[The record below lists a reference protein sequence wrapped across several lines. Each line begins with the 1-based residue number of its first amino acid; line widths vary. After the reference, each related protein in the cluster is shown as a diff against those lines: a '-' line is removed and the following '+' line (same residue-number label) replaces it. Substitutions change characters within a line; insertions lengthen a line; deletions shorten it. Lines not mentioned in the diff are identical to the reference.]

1 MVNAQVRVKRLL
13 IQLDGDRLPSAF
25 DRIVTYDAGADHV
38 LSYGGV
44 REEDVT
50 GLVHGAIFTRGP
62 KDLARTALFIGGS
75 DVASSER
82 LLAVAQQAFFGPFRT
97 SIMVD
102 PNGANTTAAAVTRKV
117 VSALDGDVA
126 GCPALV
132 LAGTGPVGMRVA
144 GLLARLGAR
153 VTITSRDGA
162 RAKAAAARIADRFG
176 VRPGAEV
183 LSEASDAPLAEAELM
198 IAAGPAGTTLVSRR
212 VWTSQPG
219 LRVIADVNA
228 VPPSGIE
235 GIEPVDDGVDR
246 EGVRAYGALAIGAL
260 KMKLHKACI
269 AELFERND
277 RVLDAESI
285 YDLASDL

>member
-1 MVNAQVRVKRLL
+1 MVSAQVRVKRLL

-25 DRIVTYDAGADHV
+25 DRIVAYDAGADHV

-144 GLLARLGAR
+144 GLLGRLGAR

-162 RAKAAAARIADRFG
+162 RAKAAATRIADRFG

-183 LSEASDAPLAEAELM
+183 LSEVSDAPLAEAELM

>member
-176 VRPGAEV
+176 VRP
-183 LSEASDAPLAEAELM
+183 
-198 IAAGPAGTTLVSRR
+198 
-212 VWTSQPG
+212 
-219 LRVIADVNA
+219 
-228 VPPSGIE
+228 
-235 GIEPVDDGVDR
+235 DR
-246 EGVRAYGALAIGAL
+246 KSV
-260 KMKLHKACI
+260 
-269 AELFERND
+269 
-277 RVLDAESI
+277 V
-285 YDLASDL
+285 